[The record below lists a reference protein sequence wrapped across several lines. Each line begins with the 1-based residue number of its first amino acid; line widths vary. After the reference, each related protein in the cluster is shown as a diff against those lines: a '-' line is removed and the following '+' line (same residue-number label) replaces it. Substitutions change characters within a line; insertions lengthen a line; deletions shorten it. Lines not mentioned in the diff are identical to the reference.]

1 MTEVNKQVA
10 TRLHIPAALAEGG
23 TAEIDAGQAHR
34 LRHVL
39 RLGAGAAVAGFN
51 ARDGEFLCRIA
62 ELGRSSGSLVIEGR
76 LRPPAGEADLWLL
89 FAPIK
94 RLRLDWLIEK
104 GAELGVGAFVPVLT
118 ARTQAE
124 RLNRDRLI
132 AHAIAAA
139 EQSERLSIPEIR
151 EPERLDRLLAYWP
164 AGRRLTV
171 CDETGAGAPIAE
183 ALAGLSPDTPTA
195 ILIGPE
201 GGFADTEL
209 DALGNLPF
217 VTRVSL
223 GPRVLRAET
232 AALAALAAYQAIA
245 GDWRRARPR

>member
-1 MTEVNKQVA
+1 MTDVNKQVA
-10 TRLHIPAALAEGG
+10 TRLYIPAALAEGG
-23 TAEIDAGQAHR
+23 AAEIDGGQAHR

-39 RLGAGAAVAGFN
+39 RLGVGAAVAGFN
-51 ARDGEFLCRIA
+51 ARDGEFLCRVT
-62 ELGRSSGSLVIEGR
+62 ELDRNGGTVVVEAR
-76 LRPPAGEADLWLL
+76 LRPPALEADLWLL

-124 RLNRDRLI
+124 RLNRERLA

-151 EPERLDRLLAYWP
+151 EPERLDRLLAGWP
-164 AGRRLTV
+164 PDRCLIV
-171 CDETGAGAPIAE
+171 CDETGAGAPIAQ
-183 ALAGLSPDTPTA
+183 ALSRLAAGSPAA

-209 DALGNLPF
+209 DALANLPF

-245 GDWRRARPR
+245 GDWRRPRPR

>member
-1 MTEVNKQVA
+1 MTSADKPVA

-51 ARDGEFLCRIA
+51 ARDGEFLCRVT
-62 ELGRSSGSLVIEGR
+62 ELGRNGGSLAIEGR
-76 LRPPAGEADLWLL
+76 LRPPAAEADLWLL

-104 GAELGVGAFVPVLT
+104 GVELGVGAFIPVMT

-124 RLNRDRLI
+124 RLNRARLA

-151 EPERLDRLLAYWP
+151 EHERLDRLLAGWP
-164 AGRRLTV
+164 PDRRLIV

-183 ALAGLSPDTPTA
+183 ALAGLSPDTSTA

-201 GGFADTEL
+201 GGFADMEL
-209 DALGNLPF
+209 DALANLPF

-245 GDWRRARPR
+245 GDWRRPRPR

>member
-1 MTEVNKQVA
+1 MTNVDKRVA

-23 TAEIDAGQAHR
+23 TAEIDGGQAHR

-51 ARDGEFLCRIA
+51 ARDGEFLCRVT
-62 ELGRSSGSLVIEGR
+62 ELGRSAGALAVETR
-76 LRPPAGEADLWLL
+76 LRPPAAEADLWLL

-104 GAELGVGAFVPVLT
+104 GAELGVGVFVPVMT

-124 RLNRDRLI
+124 RLNRERLA

-151 EPERLDRLLAYWP
+151 ELERLDRLLAGWLP
-164 AGRRLTV
+164 DRRLIV

-183 ALAGLSPDTPTA
+183 ALAGFSPDTPAA

-209 DALGNLPF
+209 DALANLPF

-232 AALAALAAYQAIA
+232 AALAALAVYQAIA
-245 GDWRRARPR
+245 GDWRRTRPR

>member
-1 MTEVNKQVA
+1 MTSAEKPVA

-51 ARDGEFLCRIA
+51 ARDGEFLCRVT
-62 ELGRSSGSLVIEGR
+62 ELGRNGGTLAIEGR
-76 LRPPAGEADLWLL
+76 LRPPASEADLWLL

-104 GAELGVGAFVPVLT
+104 GAELGVGAFIPVMT
-118 ARTQAE
+118 ARTQPE
-124 RLNRDRLI
+124 RLNRERLA

-151 EPERLDRLLAYWP
+151 EHGTARPPARRLAAGPPLDRLRRERRRHADRRGARRP
-164 AGRRLTV
+164 FPRHAHRNPDRAGGWLYRQ
-171 CDETGAGAPIAE
+171 GA
-183 ALAGLSPDTPTA
+183 
-195 ILIGPE
+195 
-201 GGFADTEL
+201 
-209 DALGNLPF
+209 
-217 VTRVSL
+217 
-223 GPRVLRAET
+223 
-232 AALAALAAYQAIA
+232 
-245 GDWRRARPR
+245 